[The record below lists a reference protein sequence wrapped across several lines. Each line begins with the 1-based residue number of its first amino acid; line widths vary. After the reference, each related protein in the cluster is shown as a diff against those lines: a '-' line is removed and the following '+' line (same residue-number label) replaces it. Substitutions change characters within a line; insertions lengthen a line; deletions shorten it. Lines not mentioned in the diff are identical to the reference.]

1 MDIGLVCTVG
11 IAVVGLGV
19 AVEVG
24 FNGLVDGIIN
34 ERLPS
39 PGTIVVDGTIAA
51 DLGDAGVAK
60 EGLGDAVGVEGG
72 DGTIAADLGDAGVA
86 KEGLGDIIGVEGG
99 DGTIAVDLGDADAAK
114 EGLGDAVGVEGGDGT
129 IAADLG
135 DAGVAKEGLGDV
147 VPKEKTSF
155 CLGTTAIGRRG
166 NKALWLSFSLITSSQ
181 LRTAVF
187 VLFSGFAG
195 KSEKEFFNSLTKA
208 TISSTVLRKIL
219 RFNKSG
225 LKTVIE
231 LFNLTNCAFA

>member
-1 MDIGLVCTVG
+1 VDIGLVCTVG

-51 DLGDAGVAK
+51 DLGDAGV
-60 EGLGDAVGVEGG
+60 
-72 DGTIAADLGDAGVA
+72 
-86 KEGLGDIIGVEGG
+86 
-99 DGTIAVDLGDADAAK
+99 AK